1 MIFGGG
7 FLVRWIV
14 WLRWIYR
21 QHHPRRALS
30 VILTLCTLNN
40 TDKRCRWKC
49 VESFSRRCLSWSA
62 FDRVALAESIELNS
76 TLAALPP
83 EAAENSNLI
92 SGDYIQRLIIYFTLI
107 IVAFVSSGHAYSIKY
122 TTNVAFPWKNPKF
135 SGGGCMYP
143 FFTALGV
150 LVTFL
155 EMQSCL
161 RPLEQCIYHVYLSF
175 YWYIMA
181 ARNWISKHTIKN
193 KHTRKVW
200 TPKCEDKMLKC

>member
-122 TTNVAFPWKNPKF
+122 TINVAISMEKSKIFWRGLHVPFLHRPWR
-135 SGGGCMYP
+135 
-143 FFTALGV
+143 LGHV
-150 LVTFL
+150 PGNAIL
-155 EMQSCL
+155 SA
-161 RPLEQCIYHVYLSF
+161 PLGTVYLSCVF
-175 YWYIMA
+175 IILLVYYG
-181 ARNWISKHTIKN
+181 SQKLDQQTHN
-193 KHTRKVW
+193 KEQTH
-200 TPKCEDKMLKC
+200 